1 MKLFAHTIIR
11 LLVISSL
18 LIICFPAQATTKRAL
33 LVGISNYGQSGANS
47 WNDIHG
53 ANDVELI
60 SKTLKKQDFKIIT
73 ITNKNATARRIR
85 KELKS
90 LSNSCR
96 KGDVVY
102 IHFSCHGQPYEDL
115 DGDEEDG
122 WDESLVPY
130 DARKVFSAGK
140 YEGVNHIKDDELH
153 TYIQKIRKAVGSKGF
168 VCVIID
174 ACHAGGSSRGD
185 EGDDEDDDDPIIRG
199 TKDGFSP
206 HGKSFR
212 PRIDTKSNFKIAS
225 SAGLSDVV
233 IVEACRSYQSNCE
246 IKQNGKYY
254 GPLSY
259 YLNKTLQSYSVSA
272 NLNWVNEVKSQMDRD
287 RRLTKQNLVYETS
300 LK

>member
-1 MKLFAHTIIR
+1 MIRRIVVYII
-11 LLVISSL
+11 LLALS
-18 LIICFPAQATTKRAL
+18 FPSFSQTKRAF
-33 LVGISNYGQSGANS
+33 LVGISDYGQTGANS
-47 WNDIHG
+47 WNNIHG
-53 ANDVELI
+53 ANDVELLI
-60 SKTLKKQDFKIIT
+60 PTLKKQGFKT
-73 ITNKNATARRIR
+73 KSVCNKTATARRIR
-85 KELKS
+85 KELS
-90 LSNSCR
+90 TLLASCR
-96 KGDVVY
+96 RGDIVY
-102 IHFSCHGQPYEDL
+102 LHFSCHGQPFEDL

-153 TYIQKIRKAVGSKGF
+153 TVGSKGF

>member
-1 MKLFAHTIIR
+1 M
-11 LLVISSL
+11 SSL
-18 LIICFPAQATTKRAL
+18 LTICSPTQATTKRAL
-33 LVGISNYGQSGANS
+33 LVGISNYGQTGANS

-102 IHFSCHGQPYEDL
+102 IHFSCHGQPFEDL

-122 WDESLVPY
+122 WDESLVPC

-153 TYIQKIRKAVGSKGF
+153 TYIQKIRNAVGSKGF
-168 VCVIID
+168 D

-259 YLNKTLQSYSVSA
+259 YLNKTLQTYSVSA
-272 NLNWVNEVKSQMDRD
+272 NLNWVKEVKSQMDRD

>member
-1 MKLFAHTIIR
+1 MIRRIVVYII
-11 LLVISSL
+11 LLALS
-18 LIICFPAQATTKRAL
+18 FPSFSQTKRAF
-33 LVGISNYGQSGANS
+33 LVGISDYGQTGANS
-47 WNDIHG
+47 WNNIHG
-53 ANDVELI
+53 ANDVELLI
-60 SKTLKKQDFKIIT
+60 PTLKKQGFKT
-73 ITNKNATARRIR
+73 KSVCNKTATARRIR
-85 KELKS
+85 KELS
-90 LSNSCR
+90 TLLASCR
-96 KGDVVY
+96 RGDIVY
-102 IHFSCHGQPYEDL
+102 LHFSCHGQPFEDL

-153 TYIQKIRKAVGSKGF
+153 TYIQKIRNAVGSKG
-168 VCVIID
+168 
-174 ACHAGGSSRGD
+174 CHAGGSSRGD